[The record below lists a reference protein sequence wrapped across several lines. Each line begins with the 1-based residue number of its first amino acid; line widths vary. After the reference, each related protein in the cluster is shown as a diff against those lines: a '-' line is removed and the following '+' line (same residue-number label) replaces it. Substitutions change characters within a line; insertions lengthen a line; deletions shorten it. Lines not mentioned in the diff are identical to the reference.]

1 MKCIYCQSSGLIREP
16 FFSGLRT
23 VTSDSKPWRRGF
35 EIVVCTQCG
44 FPQAHVTREWQK
56 SAEEIYDGYT
66 SYYQTSD
73 YDQTIFIGGVS
84 ERRSE
89 LFVAA
94 VLETCDT
101 ETGGAVLDFG
111 CGSGNLLW
119 SFSNLRS
126 DLKLFGFDLDNRE
139 LNKLLTIPNF
149 EKLIVGVLEKDLKF
163 DLISM
168 SHSLEHL
175 TSPIETVKLLASL
188 LNENGYLAIA
198 VPDCPEDPFKLLIA
212 DHCSHFSV
220 PTLKIFLEQVG
231 FQVVRIESRS
241 ETRECWAI
249 CKPSKSDPDKAELLP
264 ETLWIGESI
273 RWLNEVLNH
282 AKSLTVAESFGLFG
296 TSINA
301 LWLYGELEL
310 DIDFFVDED
319 VSRQHT
325 KLFGRPVVS
334 PEEVVEGSV
343 VYLPFVP
350 ALATR
355 IATRLSR
362 VGVSWVVPPSSDLF
376 SAD

>member
-1 MKCIYCQSSGLIREP
+1 MKCIYCESSSLLREP
-16 FFSGLRT
+16 FFSGFRT
-23 VTSDSKPWRRGF
+23 VTSDTKPWRRGF
-35 EIVVCTQCG
+35 DIVVCTQCG
-44 FPQAHVTREWQK
+44 FPQADVTPEWQK
-56 SAEEIYDGYT
+56 SAEEIYGDYA

-84 ERRSE
+84 SRRSE
-89 LFVAA
+89 LFTAA

-101 ETGGAVLDFG
+101 QTGGAVLDFG
-111 CGSGNLLW
+111 CGSGNLLR

-149 EKLIVGVLEKDLKF
+149 EKLIVGVLEKNLKF

-168 SHSLEHL
+168 SHSPEHL
-175 TSPIETVKLLASL
+175 TSPIETLQLLASL
-188 LNENGYLAIA
+188 LKENGYLVIA
-198 VPDCPEDPFKLLIA
+198 VPDCYEDPFKLLIA

-231 FQVVRIESRS
+231 FEVVRIESRI

-249 CKPSKSDPDKAELLP
+249 CKPSKSTPDKKGLLP
-264 ETLWIGESI
+264 ETRWIGESI
-273 RWLNEVLNH
+273 RWLNEVKDH
-282 AKSLTVAESFGLFG
+282 AKSLAVAKSFGLFG

-319 VSRQHT
+319 TTRIG
-325 KLFGRPVVS
+325 KNLYGRPVINPSEVS
-334 PEEVVEGSV
+334 SGST
-343 VYLPFVP
+343 VYMPFIP
-350 ALATR
+350 SLASK
-355 IATRLSR
+355 IATRLQGR
-362 VGVSWVVPPSSDLF
+362 DIIWAVPPHVR
-376 SAD
+376 

>member
-1 MKCIYCQSSGLIREP
+1 MKCIYCRSSGLIREP

-35 EIVVCTQCG
+35 EIVVCIQCG
-44 FPQAHVTREWQK
+44 FPQAEVTREWQK
-56 SAEEIYDGYT
+56 SAEEIYDSYT

-73 YDQTIFIGGVS
+73 YDQTIFIGGATA
-84 ERRSE
+84 RRSE
-89 LFVAA
+89 LFAAA

-101 ETGGAVLDFG
+101 KTGGAVLDFG
-111 CGSGNLLW
+111 CGTGNLLR

-126 DLKLFGFDLDNRE
+126 DLKLFGFDLNNQQQ
-139 LNKLLTIPNF
+139 NKLLTIHNF
-149 EKLIVGVLEKDLKF
+149 EKLIVGVLEEDLKF

-188 LNENGYLAIA
+188 LNVNGCLAIS
-198 VPDCPEDPFKLLIA
+198 VPDCPIDPFKLLIA

-220 PTLKIFLEQVG
+220 TTLKIFLEQVG
-231 FQVVRIESRS
+231 LQVVRIESRS

-249 CKPSKSDPDKAELLP
+249 CKPTKSNPDQAELLP

-282 AKSLTVAESFGLFG
+282 AKSLAVAESFGLFG

-319 VSRQHT
+319 TTRIG
-325 KLFGRPVVS
+325 KNLYGRPVVNPS
-334 PEEVVEGSV
+334 EVLSGST
-343 VYLPFVP
+343 VYMPLIPS
-350 ALATR
+350 LASK
-355 IATRLSR
+355 IATRLQGR
-362 VGVSWVVPPSSDLF
+362 DIIWAVPPQVR
-376 SAD
+376 